1 MAQNPALARTPLL
14 ADLPDEALDALT
26 ERMQQRRFEAGET
39 LCTAGES
46 SDRIWVITA
55 GLVHWLAPTTGRAG
69 DIELRL
75 RKGDVIGAQDAITG
89 EERSATVVAAL
100 PTSTLELSASDLIDI
115 AQQHPQLLLNVIRSQ
130 RERLSRASA
139 QSVAEQRGEEVG
151 VAAGPSMRPVIGLAV
166 AAARAATPRPV
177 TFLDRRLSFAG
188 ALTAS
193 DQLAARH
200 ATVLIPAELDPASLA
215 VLLDEVDRVVV
226 LVGTGA
232 EAEALAPLCT
242 ASSRGRLEV
251 ILVGDEAVRAS
262 KSWPAGSE
270 ELVVRICEP
279 EPITLLAD
287 DDVAWLARHLT
298 RTKLGLALGAGGAK
312 GYAHVGALQVIE
324 ENGYTI
330 DYVGGSSIGGFVA
343 SHIGLGY
350 NAQAIDGRFRR
361 AFNPDAVSTL
371 FSTPFGGGS
380 AGLDALTALLK
391 EATEERSFSDALIP
405 LVIMAV
411 DLTDRAP
418 APLRSGPLWE
428 ALLAALAVAGVFP
441 PQERDGH
448 RLVDGLA
455 LVPVPTASVIEDGA
469 DLVVSVN
476 LMGAESLE
484 HWPSRSDVDITPPK
498 PRRRGPIDTLLEV
511 MDLSQLDTSTRHAG
525 LADVVVTPR
534 FAPSD
539 WRDFHLADL
548 FLAAGRE
555 AALEQLPTLQAR
567 SRPIDLAS
575 VRRETAIVTLA

>member
-1 MAQNPALARTPLL
+1 MAQNAALARTPLF
-14 ADLPDEALDALT
+14 ADLPDDALDALA
-26 ERMQQRRFEAGET
+26 ERMRPRRFDAGET

-46 SDRIWVITA
+46 SDRIWVIDG
-55 GLVHWLAPTTGRAG
+55 GLVHWLAPTTVRAG

-89 EERSATVVAAL
+89 LPRSATVVAAL
-100 PTSTLELSASDLIDI
+100 PTSTLELGAADLIDV
-115 AQQHPQLLLNVIRSQ
+115 ANRHPQILFNVIRTQ

-139 QSVAEQRGEEVG
+139 QSVTEQRGEEIAL
-151 VAAGPSMRPVIGLAV
+151 AAGPSLRPLIGLAV

-200 ATVLIPAELDPASLA
+200 ATVLIPAELDPQNLA

-226 LVGTGA
+226 LVGTA
-232 EAEALAPLCT
+232 EEAEILAPLCT
-242 ASSRGRLEV
+242 PANHGRLEV
-251 ILVGDEAVRAS
+251 VLVGDEAVKAS
-262 KSWPAGSE
+262 KSWPAAE
-270 ELVVRICEP
+270 QLVVRACEP
-279 EPITLLAD
+279 QPVTILSDT
-287 DDVAWLARHLT
+287 DVEWLARHLT

-312 GYAHVGALQVIE
+312 GYAHVGVLQVIE
-324 ENGYTI
+324 DAGYTI

-343 SHIGLGY
+343 SHIALGY
-350 NAQAIDGRFRR
+350 DAEAINARFRL
-361 AFNPDAVSTL
+361 AFNPDTVSTL
-371 FSTPFGGGS
+371 FSTPFGGGT

-391 EATEERSFSDALIP
+391 EATEERSFSHALIP

-441 PQERDGH
+441 PQEREGH

-455 LVPVPTASVIEDGA
+455 LVPVPTSSVFDDGA

-476 LMGAESLE
+476 LMGAEALE
-484 HWPSRSDVDITPPK
+484 HWPAGSDVDITPPK

-548 FLAAGRE
+548 FLASGRA

-567 SRPIDLAS
+567 SRPIDLDS